1 MYFVSHSPIPIL
13 PYSPSPRLANM
24 EILSQFLLRLAFGLA
39 VGMAIT
45 PSQKVFSGFYRNHL
59 YVALGL
65 TTFAT
70 LLVAKTSSIAAGFAA
85 GAAACSFLGA
95 ACWLYE
101 AKRAGITLLWVV
113 AFCALLA
120 ALVAQSEVRR
130 TLSIA
135 GSTGGLVASG
145 SSTADTGELLRMVSV
160 ATSGLTMGVTI
171 ACMFL
176 GHWHLNAPGMEL
188 GPLRRLIS
196 VAAAAVVLQMLVVG
210 TGLVGTVVHQPTLRF
225 DWLLFITLRW
235 SFGLL
240 GTLAL
245 LWMAWQ
251 TLKIPNTQSAT
262 GMLYVAVCGVFTG
275 ELMGLLLSAG
285 SPFPL

>member
-1 MYFVSHSPIPIL
+1 
-13 PYSPSPRLANM
+13 M
-24 EILSQFLLRLAFGLA
+24 EILAQFLLRLAFGLA

-59 YVALGL
+59 YVTLGL

-85 GAAACSFLGA
+85 GAAVFGFVGA

-101 AKRAGITLLWVV
+101 AKRAGVSMLLIV
-113 AFCALLA
+113 AFCSLIA

-130 TLSIA
+130 TSSA
-135 GSTGGLVASG
+135 ARMSG
-145 SSTADTGELLRMVSV
+145 SVAATNSTMTDTGELLRMVSI
-160 ATSGLTMGVTI
+160 ATSGLTLGVTI

-188 GPLRRLIS
+188 GPLRRLIA
-196 VAAAAVVLQMLVVG
+196 VAAAAVVLQMLVAG
-210 TGLVGTVVHQPTLRF
+210 TGLVGTVVQQPSLRL

-240 GTLAL
+240 GALAL

-285 SPFPL
+285 SAFPL

>member
-1 MYFVSHSPIPIL
+1 
-13 PYSPSPRLANM
+13 M

-45 PSQKVFSGFYRNHL
+45 PSRKVFSGFYRNHL

-65 TTFAT
+65 TTFAS
-70 LLVAKTSSIAAGFAA
+70 LLIAKTSSIAAGLAA
-85 GAAACSFLGA
+85 GAAVCSFIGA

-101 AKRAGITLLWVV
+101 AKRAGVTLLWAV
-113 AFCALLA
+113 AFCAWIA
-120 ALVAQSEVRR
+120 ALVAQPEVRR
-130 TLSIA
+130 TSSFAGTTSALS
-135 GSTGGLVASG
+135 AS
-145 SSTADTGELLRMVSV
+145 SSTATDTGELLRMVSIG
-160 ATSGLTMGVTI
+160 TSGLTLGVTI

-188 GPLRRLIS
+188 GPLRRLIA
-196 VAAAAVVLQMLVVG
+196 VAAAAVALQMLVVG
-210 TGLVGTVVHQPTLRF
+210 TGLVATVTHQPTLRF

-240 GTLAL
+240 GALAL

-285 SPFPL
+285 AAFPL